1 MSNYQQLI
9 KFNPGELPEHQVHR
23 SRLYDQMLNHSPAK
37 AIFLHAPAGYG
48 KTVSM
53 AQAFHIA
60 KQHSEQVAWISCDI
74 RDREP
79 EIFVESLILA
89 VQHTGA
95 PIQYETR
102 DLTSLLRIFDGRDQ
116 LLRIFIDEYE
126 SIGGALVDDIMSRL
140 ILLLPPQVQLII
152 ATRKVPEK
160 HYSRLTLEGKVS
172 AIEAGELRFTH
183 AEAEDLLAQS
193 FSREELATVIDFA
206 EGWPLVLQL
215 ANIKQKHS
223 VNKHAIIEALKNPN
237 CESFAYLAEQVFS
250 ALSAEQQEFLKDCSI
265 LTYISADTARAVTE
279 QDKAFELLASLMEL
293 QPIVTVVTTTP
304 LTVKLHPLFREFL
317 VQSVQQR
324 GERYVNALHTKASLH
339 YINNQEPEN
348 AIVQAKLAR
357 SHELIVTIIE
367 MSGGIRFI
375 VDQGAPSVNSLL
387 KWVPQ
392 SLINTKPMLGALQA
406 ILSMIEGNGRLAKQH
421 YRQFSAQLA
430 QSGNGGD
437 NGTDSDS
444 HLKDMADIYMALTGD
459 LSSSIKDYMAEQ
471 FDAIE
476 INLRQTLGADPRILC
491 LIAAPKFFLL
501 QRYGDVEQAKR
512 SLKEY
517 ESLCENHGYA
527 RKLTSIS
534 PHLGLL
540 AYNSGN
546 FDTAIHHFSD
556 ALTHHWDRFN
566 KREKLMS
573 QLDNAVL
580 AKIYYERNEL
590 DLSLANI
597 EAIGATP
604 DITFIEICEASSI
617 TLARCWLA
625 QGKPEHAH
633 NHLTETAN
641 RAKLS
646 GLHNLAVMANANLV
660 GYLLHSGK
668 PDQATQLAKE
678 HKLLAIW
685 EQEAQPPRVLWPLL
699 EHLMRALAPLLIHT
713 KQAALAVRMTTI
725 FCDIALAQGRNYML
739 ALGLVFRAQATIS
752 AGAAGAE
759 EEALE
764 LLTKAIYY
772 TTDLAI
778 VRPYIDA
785 GADVILLLE
794 NVISS
799 LNDEKQITHVQQINT
814 VWNNQ
819 LKESKTSSLLTER
832 EQDVLTE
839 LAKGHPTK
847 VIARNLN
854 LAPET
859 IKYHLKHIYA
869 KLGVGNRKEAVT
881 EAWRKAM
888 FS

>member
-1 MSNYQQLI
+1 MSNYQQLL
-9 KFNPGELPEHQVHR
+9 KFKPSELAEHQVHR
-23 SRLYDQMLNHSPAK
+23 YRLCDQILGQSSAR

-60 KQHSEQVAWISCDI
+60 KQNNEQVVWINCDI

-79 EIFVESLILA
+79 EVFIESLILA
-89 VQHTGA
+89 VQHTRA
-95 PIQYETR
+95 AIHYETR
-102 DLTSLLRIFDGRDQ
+102 DLTNLLHIFDDQ
-116 LLRIFIDEYE
+116 DQPLRIFIDEYE
-126 SIGGALVDDIMSRL
+126 SIGGVLVDDLISRL

-160 HYSRLTLEGKVS
+160 HYSRLLLEGKMS
-172 AIEAGELRFTH
+172 AIEAGELRFTD
-183 AEAEDLLAQS
+183 AEAVELLAQS
-193 FSREELATVIDFA
+193 FGQKELSAVIDFA

-223 VNKHAIIEALKNPN
+223 INKYAIIETLKNPDA
-237 CESFAYLAEQVFS
+237 ESFSYLAEQVFS
-250 ALSAEQQEFLKDCSI
+250 SLSTEQQEFLKDCSI
-265 LTYISADTARAVTE
+265 LAYISAETARAVTE
-279 QDKAFELLASLMEL
+279 KDKAFELLSGLMEL
-293 QPIVTVVTTTP
+293 QPIVTVVATTP

-317 VQSVQQR
+317 VQSVQLR
-324 GERYVNALHTKASLH
+324 GEQYVNALHTKASLH
-339 YINNQEPEN
+339 YINSQEPEN
-348 AIVQAKLAR
+348 AILQAKLAR

-375 VDQGAPSVNSLL
+375 VEQGAPSINSLL
-387 KWVPQ
+387 KLVPQ
-392 SLINTKPMLGALQA
+392 SLINKKPMLGALQT
-406 ILSMIEGNGRLAKQH
+406 ILSSIQGNGRLAKQH
-421 YRQFSAQLA
+421 YGQFSAQLA
-430 QSGNGGD
+430 QSNNRGD
-437 NGTDSDS
+437 NKLDSNS

-459 LSSSIKDYMAEQ
+459 ISSSIKDYMSGQ

-476 INLRQTLGADPRILC
+476 INLRQAPGTDPRILC

-501 QRYGDVEQAKR
+501 QRYGDIEQAKR
-512 SLKEY
+512 SLREY
-517 ESLCENHGYA
+517 ESLCEDHGYA

-573 QLDNAVL
+573 QLGNAVL
-580 AKIYYERNEL
+580 ARIYYERNEL
-590 DLSLANI
+590 DLALANI

-604 DITFIEICEASSI
+604 DITFIEISEASSI

-625 QGKPEHAH
+625 QGKPEHAL

-641 RAKLS
+641 QAKLS
-646 GLHNLAVMANANLV
+646 GLHTLAVMANANLV
-660 GYLLHSGK
+660 TYLLHSGK
-668 PDQATQLAKE
+668 PNQATQLAKE
-678 HKLLAIW
+678 HGLLAIW

-699 EHLMRALAPLLIHT
+699 EHLMRALTPLLIHN
-713 KQAALAVRMTTI
+713 KQAKLAVRMTTI
-725 FCDIALAQGRNYML
+725 FCDMALAQGRNYML
-739 ALGLVFRAQATIS
+739 APGLTFQAKATIS
-752 AGAAGAE
+752 ESAEGAAE
-759 EEALE
+759 KALA
-764 LLTKAIYY
+764 LLTEAISY
-772 TTDLAI
+772 TTDMAI
-778 VRPYIDA
+778 IRPYIDA

-799 LNDEKQITHVQQINT
+799 LNDEKQITHIQQINT
-814 VWNNQ
+814 VWSSQ
-819 LKESKTSSLLTER
+819 LKESKTSDLLTER